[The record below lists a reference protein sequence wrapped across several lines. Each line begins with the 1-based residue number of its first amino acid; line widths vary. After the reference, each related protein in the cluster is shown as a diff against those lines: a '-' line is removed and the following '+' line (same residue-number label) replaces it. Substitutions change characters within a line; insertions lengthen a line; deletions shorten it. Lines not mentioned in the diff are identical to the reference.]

1 MRPTT
6 TCRLQTLAATSL
18 VKVEHCEHCGVV
30 AVHMGAF
37 SFRVDEAAL
46 DDLSDALDDARRQL
60 HGASEHHGEL
70 GQSREYS

>member
-30 AVHMGAF
+30 AVHLGAF

-46 DDLSDALDDARRQL
+46 DDLSDALDGARRQL
-60 HGASEHHGEL
+60 RETESPRSDL